1 MKGVTISRIKEGDD
15 TMGKEAK
22 EVSSKDIKITYRASV
37 EFEGPIEEFE
47 KVMAGLG
54 RLQAQGLM
62 IGTWPTPEHPAR
74 GMMID
79 TVPLPELEIEG
90 LMIGTW
96 PTPEHPA
103 GGLMID
109 TVPLPEEPPPGIS
122 AVTRLF
128 STHLLDKI
136 AEGMPRL
143 KINKGINGGIRN
155 PHFHVANGVV
165 LLDRARFKQL
175 VGQVAE
181 QLAKDLLKE
190 EGMPRP

>member
-1 MKGVTISRIKEGDD
+1 
-15 TMGKEAK
+15 MGEEAK
-22 EVSSKDIKITYRASV
+22 EVSPKDVEMTYRARV

-62 IGTWPTPEHPAR
+62 IDTVPLPEHPAR

-79 TVPLPELEIEG
+79 TVPLPELEVGG

-109 TVPLPEEPPPGIS
+109 TVPLPERPLPGII
-122 AVTRLF
+122 AVTGLL
-128 STHLLDKI
+128 STELLGKI
-136 AEGMPRL
+136 AEGMPRV
-143 KINKGINGGIRN
+143 KINKGIHGGIRN
-155 PHFHVANGVV
+155 PHLHVANEVV

-181 QLAKDLLKE
+181 QLAKDLRKE
-190 EGMPRP
+190 EGIPRP